1 MLASIIQSV
10 ADRLLY
16 RRGYFRMVDATSAR
30 SAEPMAAS
38 IAAAFAP
45 ARVIDYGC
53 GTGSLLSAFRRLGV
67 DVAGTEYSR
76 LARRMCE
83 AKGLAPLPVDL
94 REPPSKPPF
103 GRADVAMSFEVAE
116 HLPAAAADG
125 FVALVAATAPIVIF
139 SAATPGQG
147 GQGHVNEQPHEYWI
161 SKFENRGMLCDHERS
176 VAFRESWRSGGVD
189 CWYSE
194 NVLVFRQGNGYSEG
208 GASDDAARR

>member
-1 MLASIIQSV
+1 MLPSIIRSL

-53 GTGSLLSAFRRLGV
+53 GTGSLLSAFHRLGV

-94 REPPSKPPF
+94 REPPSKPPL
-103 GRADVAMSFEVAE
+103 GRSDVAMSFEVAE

-125 FVALVAATAPIVIF
+125 FVALLAATAPIVIF

-147 GQGHVNEQPHEYWI
+147 GQGHINEQPHDYWI
-161 SKFENRGMLCDHERS
+161 ARFSGQRMACDHERS
-176 VAFRESWRSGGVD
+176 VAFRESWRSAGVD
-189 CWYSE
+189 FWYAD
-194 NVLVFRQGNGYSEG
+194 NVLVFRDEVA
-208 GASDDAARR
+208 ASA